1 MIATPLKT
9 PPAIF
14 YPETDGKPMG
24 ETDVHIKQILNLLFT
39 LSRFYHD
46 DSRVYVAAD
55 LLLYYVEGDPK
66 EFVVPDV
73 FVVKGVPKGD
83 RRVYK
88 VWEEG
93 RAPDVVFEI
102 TSASTRR
109 EDLGSKKVLYAD
121 LGVTEYFVFDPMNG
135 SLRGFRLRGSE
146 YQSIESP
153 IFSERLELELRVES
167 YHLRLYDPKTKKRL
181 MTADEADDAREMA
194 EEENKRLKAEIERLK
209 GKA

>member
-1 MIATPLKT
+1 MIAALPKT
-9 PPAIF
+9 PPKIF
-14 YPETDGKPMG
+14 YPERDGKPMG
-24 ETDVHIKQILNLLFT
+24 ETDAHITQILDLRFS
-39 LSRFYHD
+39 LSRYFHTAPN
-46 DSRVYVAAD
+46 VYVAAD
-55 LLLYYVEGDPK
+55 LLFYYVEGDPK

-73 FVVKGVPKGD
+73 FVVKGVPKGE

-88 VWEEG
+88 LWEEG

-102 TSASTRR
+102 TSVSTRR

-146 YQSIESP
+146 YQSLESP
-153 IFSERLELELRVES
+153 IFSESLELELRVES
-167 YHLRLYDPKTKKRL
+167 YHLRLHDPKTKKRL
-181 MTADEADDAREMA
+181 MTADEADDAREEA

-209 GKA
+209 GKS

>member
-24 ETDVHIKQILNLLFT
+24 ETDAHIAQILDLRFS
-39 LSRFYHD
+39 LSRYFHTTPNI
-46 DSRVYVAAD
+46 YVAAD
-55 LLLYYVEGDPK
+55 LLFYYVEGEPK

-73 FVVKGVPKGD
+73 FVVKGVPKGE

-93 RAPDVVFEI
+93 RAPDVIFEI
-102 TSASTRR
+102 TSVSTRR

-135 SLRGFRLRGSE
+135 SLRAFRLRGSD
-146 YQSIESP
+146 YQPLESP
-153 IFSERLELELRVES
+153 IFSESLGLELRVEANR
-167 YHLRLYDPKTKKRL
+167 LRLYDPKTKTLL
-181 MTADEADDAREMA
+181 MTA
-194 EEENKRLKAEIERLK
+194 EEEAAGRAASEAEIKRLKAEIERLK
-209 GKA
+209 GKS

>member
-39 LSRFYHD
+39 LSWFYRD
-46 DSRVYVAAD
+46 DPQAYVAAD
-55 LLLYYVEGDPK
+55 LLLYYMEGEPK

-73 FVVKGVPKGD
+73 FVVKGVPKGE

-102 TSASTRR
+102 TSLSTRR

-121 LGVTEYFVFDPMNG
+121 LGITEYFVFDPTNG
-135 SLRGFRLRGSE
+135 SLHGFRLHGTE
-146 YQSIESP
+146 YQLIPSP
-153 IFSERLELELRVES
+153 LFSESLGLELRVQANR
-167 YHLRLYDPKTKKRL
+167 LRLYDPKTKTLL
-181 MTADEADDAREMA
+181 MTA
-194 EEENKRLKAEIERLK
+194 EEEAAGRAASDEEIKRLKAEIERLK
-209 GKA
+209 GKP